1 MRAGRLRHRIDL
13 LSMIREANTTGELI
27 STPSTYATRVPAQV
41 RMLTGNERWNA
52 QQVQAELS
60 YEVQIRHRSD
70 VKPSHQILWDGRTL
84 EIMAVTEDEKR
95 RECLLLCAETT

>member
-1 MRAGRLRHRIDL
+1 MRAGRLRHRVDL
-13 LSMIREANTTGELI
+13 VAPNI
-27 STPSTYATRVPAQV
+27 STDAYGDAVPSPTAYAVRVPAMV

-60 YEVQIRHRSD
+60 YEVQIRHRDD
-70 VKPSHQILWDGRTL
+70 VKPSHRVLWGDRTL
-84 EIMAVTEDEKR
+84 EIMAVTEDEKQ